1 MGEGHPAPI
10 PKAMISEK
18 EEMYQIRKLQCSK
31 CRKVA
36 SYISR
41 QGLASWVGP
50 AVLPWTSSLTALGC
64 LLPVL
69 QVTVGT
75 KAGDVLQV

>member
-1 MGEGHPAPI
+1 M
-10 PKAMISEK
+10 
-18 EEMYQIRKLQCSK
+18 LQVQKGSQLHLQT
-31 CRKVA
+31 RT
-36 SYISR
+36 
-41 QGLASWVGP
+41 GFLGP

-75 KAGDVLQV
+75 KAGDVLQVYGTQAAAITR

>member
-1 MGEGHPAPI
+1 M
-10 PKAMISEK
+10 
-18 EEMYQIRKLQCSK
+18 LQVQKGSQLHLQT
-31 CRKVA
+31 RT
-36 SYISR
+36 
-41 QGLASWVGP
+41 GFLGP